1 MTTIMHEWLSE
12 TVNTLKK
19 AGMIK
24 DKLRIAGQ
32 EVEVI
37 YFHLPSEPQGY
48 LSNWYLSPFD
58 LDGVHY
64 SSAEQYVMYQKC
76 VIFGDTTSANAVL
89 ATDDTKGS
97 RP

>member
-37 YFHLPSEPQGY
+37 YFHLPSEPHGY
-48 LSNWYLSPFD
+48 LSNWYLRF
-58 LDGVHY
+58 
-64 SSAEQYVMYQKC
+64 E
-76 VIFGDTTSANAVL
+76 FGRRHLRIHSIIL
-89 ATDDTKGS
+89 ATALLVIGFCIVIGGAI
-97 RP
+97 